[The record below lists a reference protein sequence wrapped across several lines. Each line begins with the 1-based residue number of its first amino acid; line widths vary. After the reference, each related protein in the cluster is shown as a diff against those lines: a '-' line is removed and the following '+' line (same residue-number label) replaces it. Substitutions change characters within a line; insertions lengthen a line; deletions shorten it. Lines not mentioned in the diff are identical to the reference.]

1 MSRVITGL
9 CLLAIGI
16 YVISNGGISLLMFL
30 WLIGVLAFY
39 EVQSITELRSQFLMV
54 INMIFYTLLMGF
66 LYQGEPSFGLPYFGL
81 MLACSALLRMNF
93 LKKSYCFEVLVS

>member
-66 LYQGEPSFGLPYFGL
+66 LYQGEPSFGFCLT
-81 MLACSALLRMNF
+81 LA
-93 LKKSYCFEVLVS
+93 